1 MRTHRSSSQDYSENV
16 KQVTPPLWVFKTR
29 KYCHHDK
36 KLAVFLSYLY
46 LFSLQKH
53 RKWEGSHFCLTFIC
67 STLDAWFFLSFHF
80 SSVQFSSAAQSCP
93 NLYNPMN
100 HSTPGIP
107 VHYQLPE
114 FTQTRPS
121 SQWCHPAISSCLGGL
136 HRTVQYQLLQH
147 LAFFTVQLSHPYMST
162 EKNHSLD

>member
-1 MRTHRSSSQDYSENV
+1 MRTHRSSSQDYNENV

-107 VHYQLPE
+107 VHHHLPE
-114 FTQTRPS
+114 FTQTCIHWVRDAIQPSHPWSSPS
-121 SQWCHPAISSCLGGL
+121 SPAPNPSQHQSLFQWVNSSHEAAKVLEF
-136 HRTVQYQLLQH
+136 QL
-147 LAFFTVQLSHPYMST
+147 
-162 EKNHSLD
+162 